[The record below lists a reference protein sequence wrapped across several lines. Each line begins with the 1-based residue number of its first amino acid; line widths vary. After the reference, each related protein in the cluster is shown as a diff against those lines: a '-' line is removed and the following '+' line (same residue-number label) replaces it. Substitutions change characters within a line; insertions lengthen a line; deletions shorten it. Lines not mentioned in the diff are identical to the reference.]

1 MRGDAG
7 RKQSKATIV
16 QLHAR
21 SNGCMHLEP
30 TLPGRLAAGK
40 ALAMDDPT
48 REKIGKILF
57 HSEKMEKKRMK
68 DSVGIL

>member
-1 MRGDAG
+1 
-7 RKQSKATIV
+7 
-16 QLHAR
+16 
-21 SNGCMHLEP
+21 MHLEP